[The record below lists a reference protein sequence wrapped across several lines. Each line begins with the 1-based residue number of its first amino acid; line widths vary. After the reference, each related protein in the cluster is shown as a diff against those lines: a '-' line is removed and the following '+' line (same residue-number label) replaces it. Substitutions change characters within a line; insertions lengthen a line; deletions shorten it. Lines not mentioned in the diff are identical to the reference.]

1 MTSRLLVPFALAA
14 LLVSVTSA
22 LPHASPV
29 RTSPPANGTVQ
40 TAPGEVSIVFSE
52 RVEAPADAIV
62 VQDANG
68 TRVDRGNAQVSPTGR
83 IVRATLQSLSAGVYT
98 VAWRIR
104 SADGHTAQGKFTFRV
119 QK

>member
-1 MTSRLLVPFALAA
+1 MTRRLLIPFALSA
-14 LLVSVTSA
+14 LLLSATSA

-29 RTSPPANGTVQ
+29 RTNPPANGTVQ
-40 TAPGEVSIVFSE
+40 SAPGEVSIVFGE
-52 RVEAPADAIV
+52 RVEASSDAIV
-62 VQDANG
+62 VQDASG
-68 TRVDRGNAQVSPTGR
+68 TRVDRGDAHVGPTGR
-83 IVRATLQSLSAGVYT
+83 ILRATLQSLSAGVYT